1 MPAMAAPRDT
11 SAVTLGASS
20 CWSRDR
26 GTSARGRPGSIMV
39 ARPHHLMRARPWP
52 RPGSTR
58 TSHIELV
65 DLAYHRGDQRR
76 PQPCGRGVDLGE
88 MPRSVNRSRCHTCGN
103 KRRAAGGAG
112 VATCGGQIGRRIFTI
127 AWRRAAGTA
136 GVATKRFDPIL
147 LTVRRSNEG
156 QPAERALRQPRGRW
170 PHWLFRLVTK
180 GSRRSGRCDRAHQTA
195 RSANGL
201 RGGFRAVVATTNFKS
216 GRPPRIGAEKN
227 DPTVWTAS
235 RRAGPS
241 WTCAACCC
249 SDSR

>member
-1 MPAMAAPRDT
+1 
-11 SAVTLGASS
+11 
-20 CWSRDR
+20 
-26 GTSARGRPGSIMV
+26 MV

-180 GSRRSGRCDRAHQTA
+180 YWFCVGEVLARCCK
-195 RSANGL
+195 
-201 RGGFRAVVATTNFKS
+201 AVIHPLNYTVTLWKS
-216 GRPPRIGAEKN
+216 ISVTLLVPVNRVKEMSQSFVLG
-227 DPTVWTAS
+227 
-235 RRAGPS
+235 
-241 WTCAACCC
+241 
-249 SDSR
+249 